1 MEHKKLMLNRRLRG
15 KAMDNSL
22 WTFFISRMQDLQY
35 TLGTFMLK
43 EQILFG
49 PVTSMQNILKK
60 GIKKEVSVGSKGRTK
75 PYQPKDSI
83 EQE

>member
-1 MEHKKLMLNRRLRG
+1 MEHKKLMLNGKDYMR

-22 WTFFISRMQDLQY
+22 WTFFYIIRIQDLQY

-43 EQILFG
+43 DGRYYLG

-60 GIKKEVSVGSKGRTK
+60 E
-75 PYQPKDSI
+75 
-83 EQE
+83 

>member
-1 MEHKKLMLNRRLRG
+1 MYIFLYHNTGLTIYIRNVYVKRTDYL
-15 KAMDNSL
+15 
-22 WTFFISRMQDLQY
+22 
-35 TLGTFMLK
+35 
-43 EQILFG
+43 G

-60 GIKKEVSVGSKGRTK
+60 GNKGVSSMGQKDRTK

>member
-1 MEHKKLMLNRRLRG
+1 MEHKKLMLNG
-15 KAMDNSL
+15 GDL
-22 WTFFISRMQDLQY
+22 WWENRQLPMNIFLYHRIQDLQY

-43 EQILFG
+43 NRYYLG

-60 GIKKEVSVGSKGRTK
+60 GNKKYQLGQKERTK

-83 EQE
+83 GSE